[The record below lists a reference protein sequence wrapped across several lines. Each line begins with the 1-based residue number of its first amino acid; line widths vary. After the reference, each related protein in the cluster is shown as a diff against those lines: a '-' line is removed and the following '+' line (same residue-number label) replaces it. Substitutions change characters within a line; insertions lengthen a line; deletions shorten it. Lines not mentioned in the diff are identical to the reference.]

1 MTIHLR
7 RYDEFVQVRRSILRT
22 QPRFR
27 RNWLALAVAQY
38 LARQFSDASV
48 TLTYYEN
55 MLREV
60 PSGDV
65 EHGEVLLFHA
75 QVLEDAGQ
83 LEQCL
88 DFLTAKSGEIVDRAM
103 YSVQR
108 ARLLLKLGRSEP
120 ALWAWELLLE
130 ENPESREY
138 IKSTVAAKGA
148 DCGKETI
155 SLLLERGSRLI
166 LPVLTD
172 STSSEGRL
180 KAVQVL
186 DEMSEKYPQSLA
198 IRRLTLDL
206 ASGMAFSDSFEA

>member
-1 MTIHLR
+1 MTSQQTKFSEFTLTKTHTLAKQDSLNLLNDLSTLTVHLR
-7 RYDEFVQVRRSILRT
+7 RYEEYVEVRRSILRS

-38 LARQFSDASV
+38 LAKQFSEATV
-48 TLTYYEN
+48 TLSYYEN

-75 QVLEDAGQ
+75 QVLEDSGH

-88 DFLTAKSGEIVDRAM
+88 EFLTSKSEQIVDRQL

-108 ARLLLKLGRSEP
+108 ARLLLKLGKTEP

-130 ENPESREY
+130 ENPESTEY
-138 IKSTVAAKGA
+138 IKSTVLAKGA
-148 DCGKETI
+148 DCGEFYHL
-155 SLLLERGSRLI
+155 SL
-166 LPVLTD
+166 
-172 STSSEGRL
+172 STRVSF
-180 KAVQVL
+180 
-186 DEMSEKYPQSLA
+186 SLY
-198 IRRLTLDL
+198 
-206 ASGMAFSDSFEA
+206 